1 MKLAIL
7 GTGKIVQEGA
17 LPALKNVPEIE
28 VIAIYARQHSKGVAE
43 NLAKEY
49 SIPKVV
55 TEYAEILQDESVDFV
70 YIGLVNSVHYEYAKQ
85 ALLAGKNVI
94 VEKPFAATA
103 AEVKEISELALAKGL
118 YVFEAV
124 TSLHLPNFQI
134 VKASLVK
141 IGRIK
146 MVTANYSQYS
156 SRYDRYLQGEVLP
169 AFDPA
174 KFGGALTDINIYNIN
189 IIIALFDSPLNTRY
203 IPNLGFNGVDTSGV
217 LELRYQ
223 DFVAIAIG
231 AKDSDSPSFFTIQG
245 EKGWIR
251 VIGAPNELKAVEVS
265 VRSEHLVKRYEL
277 NKYDNRMIHEFKE
290 FALTFAKR
298 DYEKMKI
305 GLKTSLTVLET
316 VEKARLAGKLMPV
329 DD

>member
-1 MKLAIL
+1 MKLAVL
-7 GTGKIVQEGA
+7 GTGKIVREGA
-17 LPALKNVPEIE
+17 LLALKDVSEIE
-28 VIAIYARQHSKGVAE
+28 VVAIYARPHSQDLAE
-43 NLAKEY
+43 KLASEY

-55 TEYAEILQDESVDFV
+55 TDYDEILQDGSVDFV

-94 VEKPFAATA
+94 VEKPFASTA

-124 TSLHLPNFQI
+124 TSLHLPNFQVI
-134 VKASLVK
+134 KSNLAK

-146 MVTANYSQYS
+146 MVMANYSQYS
-156 SRYDRYLQGEVLP
+156 SRYDKYLQGEVLP

-174 KFGGALTDINIYNIN
+174 EFGGALNDINIYNLN
-189 IIIALFDSPLNTRY
+189 VIIALFGIPLNSSY

-223 DFVAIAIG
+223 DFIAIAIG
-231 AKDSDSPSFFTIQG
+231 AKDSGSPSFITIQG

-265 VRSEHLVKRYEL
+265 VRSEKLVKRYEL
-277 NKYDNRMIHEFKE
+277 NKYDNRMVHEFQE
-290 FALTFAKR
+290 FALTFTKK
-298 DYEKMKI
+298 DYAKMKT
-305 GLKTSLTVLET
+305 GLIISLAVLET
-316 VEKARLAGKLMPV
+316 VEKARQAEN
-329 DD
+329 D

>member
-124 TSLHLPNFQI
+124 TSLHLPNFQT

-189 IIIALFDSPLNTRY
+189 IIIALFGSPLNTRY
-203 IPNLGFNGVDTSGV
+203 IPNLGFNGVDT
-217 LELRYQ
+217 
-223 DFVAIAIG
+223 
-231 AKDSDSPSFFTIQG
+231 
-245 EKGWIR
+245 

-316 VEKARLAGKLMPV
+316 VEKARLAVKLMPV